1 MRPTPAVTELSLGAW
16 LVKARPGQ
24 APIDEWFESD
34 FAAVT
39 TRCVRPTYR
48 ARMIRVG
55 QPVLL
60 WLSGGDAR
68 LPSGIYAHGHTTGAV
83 RVEDEDGP
91 VMPVALRGIDPV
103 VPRTD
108 LMAHPGLRELE
119 VLRMPAGGNPSFV
132 HRDAYDE
139 LCASFPQVGPP

>member
-1 MRPTPAVTELSLGAW
+1 MPITPAVTELSLGAW
-16 LVKARPGQ
+16 LVKAAPGR
-24 APIDEWFESD
+24 APIDEWVESD

-48 ARMIRVG
+48 ARMIRAG

-60 WLSGGDAR
+60 WLSGGDVR
-68 LPSGIYAHGHTTGAV
+68 LPSGIYAQGRTTGAV

-91 VMPVALRGIDPV
+91 VMPLVLRGIDPV

-108 LMAHPGLRELE
+108 LLALPGLRDLE

-132 HRDAYDE
+132 PHDAYAQ
-139 LCASFPQVGPP
+139 LRASFPQVGPA